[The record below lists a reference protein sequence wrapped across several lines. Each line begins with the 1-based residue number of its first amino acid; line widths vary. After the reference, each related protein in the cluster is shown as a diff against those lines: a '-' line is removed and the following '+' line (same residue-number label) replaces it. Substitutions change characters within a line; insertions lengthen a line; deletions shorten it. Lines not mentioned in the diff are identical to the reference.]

1 MQFQKIQDNAMQ
13 VNTDDGKFRLVSYT
27 TEVAEI
33 DPNTGAFVRLAFGG
47 KTSSA
52 STVRHV
58 NAFRA
63 LHGKSKLTKREW
75 DACDGVRL

>member
-1 MQFQKIQDNAMQ
+1 MQYTKIQDDAMQ

-33 DPNTGAFVRLAFGG
+33 DPNTGAFVRLAFGC
-47 KTSSA
+47 KTSSE
-52 STVRHV
+52 STARHV

-63 LHGKSKLTKREW
+63 LHGKSKLTKREL

>member
-1 MQFQKIQDNAMQ
+1 MQFTKIQDNAMQ
-13 VNTDDGKFRLVSYT
+13 VNTDDGKFRLVSYP
-27 TEVAEI
+27 TEVAES
-33 DPNTGAFVRLAFGG
+33 DTNTGAFVLLAFGG

-52 STVRHV
+52 STVRRV

-63 LHGKSKLTKREW
+63 LYGKPRLTKREW

>member
-1 MQFQKIQDNAMQ
+1 MQFTKIQDNAMQ
-13 VNTDDGKFRLVSYT
+13 VNTEDGKFRLVSYT

-63 LHGKSKLTKREW
+63 LHGKPKLTKREW

>member
-1 MQFQKIQDNAMQ
+1 MQFTKIQDNAMQ

-33 DPNTGAFVRLAFGG
+33 DPNTGAFVRLAFGCM
-47 KTSSA
+47 TSSA
-52 STVRHV
+52 STVRNV

-63 LHGKSKLTKREW
+63 RHGKLRLTKREC
-75 DACDGVRL
+75 DACDGVIL